1 VRNQDVSQLHIRHRV
16 LTPAGAL
23 LTPGHVLPEGPQRP
37 KLQQWLPYLLLRLQ
51 QFLALLF
58 KQWEAPL
65 SARHPRPA
73 LLIQNQSAS
82 AQKLVVS
89 LVGFAERSVP
99 SSFPFFLE
107 LFRLSRSRNA
117 HCADGQSTRRMGA
130 PTSSAHKK
138 GNNPSLNYAML

>member
-1 VRNQDVSQLHIRHRV
+1 MRNRSLVSCLYEIEYL

-23 LTPGHVLPEGPQRP
+23 LTPGHVLPEAPQRP
-37 KLQQWLPYLLLRLQ
+37 KPKQWLPYLLLRLQ

-58 KQWEAPL
+58 KQREAPL
-65 SARHPRPA
+65 SARHPRPV
-73 LLIQNQSAS
+73 LQIQNQSAN

-107 LFRLSRSRNA
+107 LFRFIALEKRPLRR
-117 HCADGQSTRRMGA
+117 CQSTRRMGA

-138 GNNPSLNYAML
+138 GIIHL